1 MSQLRSYSVHAKVAL
16 ATLSSLIALSLP
28 AMAGNVPAPVAGIL
42 GPVLGPYGLLAAGV
56 AYGGYRLVKHFR
68 TRR

>member
-1 MSQLRSYSVHAKVAL
+1 MRKMHAFAVDATLALAGLVAL
-16 ATLSSLIALSLP
+16 ISTSPPAL
-28 AMAGNVPAPVAGIL
+28 AGAPIPAPLAG
-42 GPVLGPYGLLAAGV
+42 VLGPYGLLAAGV